1 MGALFTF
8 HKKQAEFEAR
18 TREAAAR
25 EVKAMAPVMIPEPT
39 RPRLKLRRNF
49 DAATVDRIT
58 NSFLAPITTGDTEL
72 RNSLATMRA
81 RSRELERNNDYAKKF
96 LHMCETNVIG
106 KTGFILK
113 SRARD
118 KNGNLDKFANDTIE
132 AEWKLWGRRGNCT
145 VDGLLSWLRV
155 QKLVIRTVAR
165 DGEVLIRLIRGFNNP
180 WKFAIQII
188 EADVLDEQLNR
199 SDGIGQNLIKMG
211 IEYDVWGKPLAY
223 HLREKHPGDYFS
235 TNKSSVTYTRV
246 PANEIIHLFWT
257 ERPTQGR
264 GIPWM
269 RTAARRMN
277 LSGEYEFAELVA
289 ARIGASKMGFFTK
302 QPDMVGTYTADGNDT
317 DGNMI
322 TEAEPGTFE
331 ELPAGMDFK
340 TFMPEHP
347 TGNYGNFMKEVKR
360 GMASGLNVA
369 YNTLANDL
377 EGVNFSSMRVGT
389 IDERDSWKDVQND
402 FTDDFLNMV
411 RSAWLEMLLL
421 TSRTNLPYSKL
432 EKFNNAEFH
441 GRSWDWVDP
450 EKDIN
455 AALAAIRGGL
465 STLTDENAARGNDF
479 EDVLEK
485 RAAEIALA
493 EKYKVN
499 IDLGGP
505 ASKPGPK
512 APAIPPGTEHGTPAN
527 ATEETDL

>member
-1 MGALFTF
+1 MGALFTYL
-8 HKKQAEFEAR
+8 KKQEEFEAR
-18 TREAAAR
+18 QRELESR
-25 EVKAMAPVMIPEPT
+25 EVKTPPWTTPTQNLT

-49 DAATVDRIT
+49 DAAQIDRIT
-58 NSFLAPITTGDTEL
+58 NSFLAPITTGDVEL
-72 RNSLATMRA
+72 RNSLPTMRA

-118 KNGNLDKFANDTIE
+118 FNGSLDKLANDMIE
-132 AEWKLWGRRGNCT
+132 AEWKEWGKRGNCT

-165 DGEVLIRLIRGFNNP
+165 DGEVLIRMIRGFKNP
-180 WKFAIQII
+180 WKFALQIL
-188 EADVLDEQLNR
+188 EADVLNEDLNI
-199 SDGIGQNLIKMG
+199 SDGRGQNLIKMG
-211 IEYDVWGKPLAY
+211 IEYDVWGRPLAY

-235 TNKSSVTYTRV
+235 TNKSTVTYTRV
-246 PANEIIHLFWT
+246 PASEIVHLFWT

-277 LSGEYEFAELVA
+277 LAGEYEFAELVA
-289 ARIGASKMGFFTK
+289 SRIGASKMGFFTK
-302 QPDMVGTYTADGNDT
+302 QPDMVGSYTGDDTDT

-347 TGNYGNFMKEVKR
+347 TGNYGPFMKEVKR

-369 YNTLANDL
+369 YNTLSNDL

-389 IDERDSWKDVQND
+389 IDERDSWKDIQND
-402 FTDDFLNMV
+402 FADDFLHPV
-411 RSAWLEMLLL
+411 RAAWLEMLLL
-421 TSRTNLPYSKL
+421 TNRTNLPYSKYD
-432 EKFNNAEFH
+432 KFNHAEFH

-455 AALAAIRGGL
+455 AALKAVGGCL
-465 STLTDENAARGNDF
+465 STLTDECAARGLDY
-479 EDVLEK
+479 EDILEK
-485 RAAEIALA
+485 RAEEMKLA
-493 EKYKVN
+493 KKYGVK

-505 ASKPGPK
+505 AAKPN
-512 APAIPPGTEHGTPAN
+512 PAEPINPPLPAGQ
-527 ATEETDL
+527 EE